1 MLSKKQITLRLL
13 ESLPA
18 DDRLTYDQALVD
30 WWMIFTKQD
39 GLRLTE
45 RGYDMLRK
53 QSITSHGFA
62 VPKIFRMGDLLVLS
76 RKLDCP
82 YYIEP
87 GKTPVLHLFGSTQAT
102 MYAMYG
108 DFGRFLRYLERT

>member
-1 MLSKKQITLRLL
+1 MSSKKQITLKLL
-13 ESLPA
+13 EFLPTEE
-18 DDRLTYDQALVD
+18 RLTYEQALVD

-53 QSITSHGFA
+53 YGIASHGFA

-87 GKTPVLHLFGSTQAT
+87 GKTPVLHLFGSEQAM

-108 DFGRFLRYLERT
+108 DLSRFLRYLERT

>member
-1 MLSKKQITLRLL
+1 MSSKKEITLKLL
-13 ESLPA
+13 EFLPTEE
-18 DDRLTYDQALVD
+18 RLTYEQALVD

-45 RGYDMLRK
+45 RGYEMLRK
-53 QSITSHGFA
+53 QSITSYGFA

-108 DFGRFLRYLERT
+108 DLSRFLRYLERT

>member
-1 MLSKKQITLRLL
+1 MSSKKQITLKLL

-39 GLRLTE
+39 GLRLTQN
-45 RGYDMLRK
+45 GFDIFKK
-53 QSITSHGFA
+53 QHITSYGFA
-62 VPKIFRMGDLLVLS
+62 VPKIYRMGDLLVLS

>member
-1 MLSKKQITLRLL
+1 MSSKKEITLRLL
-13 ESLPA
+13 ESLA
-18 DDRLTYDQALVD
+18 EEDRLTYDQALVD
-30 WWMIFTKQD
+30 WWMIFTKED

-45 RGYDMLRK
+45 HGYNILRK
-53 QSITSHGFA
+53 QGIVSYGFA

-87 GKTPVLHLFGSTQAT
+87 GKTPVLYLFGSTQAT

-108 DFGRFLRYLERT
+108 DLKKFLRYLERT

>member
-53 QSITSHGFA
+53 QGITSYEFA

-87 GKTPVLHLFGSTQAT
+87 GNTPVLYLFGSQQAL
-102 MYAMYG
+102 MFSMYG
-108 DFGRFLRYLERT
+108 DLKKFLGYLNRT